1 MSRMTLK
8 LKTKPLGESKMGL
21 THVAVKSG
29 RIGSKETYHA
39 AFLVDTGSWHAMA
52 PASELRKVGIE
63 PIGKD
68 TYELANG
75 ELQEFEYGNAELRFM
90 DEIIAT
96 RILFGP
102 DNSEPILGV
111 LALQAAG
118 FIVDPPNERVRKL
131 EALPLK

>member
-1 MSRMTLK
+1 
-8 LKTKPLGESKMGL
+8 MGF

-29 RIGSKETYHA
+29 RIGSEETYNA
-39 AFLVDTGSWHAMA
+39 NFLVDTGAWHAMA
-52 PASELRKVGIE
+52 PASELRKVGVE
-63 PIGKD
+63 PVGKD

-75 ELQEFEYGNAELRFM
+75 ELREFEYGNAELRFM

-102 DNSEPILGV
+102 DNSDPILGV
-111 LALQAAG
+111 FALQAAG
-118 FIVDPPNERVRKL
+118 FIVDPPNERLRKL

>member
-1 MSRMTLK
+1 
-8 LKTKPLGESKMGL
+8 MGL
-21 THVAVKSG
+21 THVTVKSG
-29 RIGSKETYHA
+29 RIGSKETYNA
-39 AFLVDTGSWHAMA
+39 DFLVDTGAYHAMA
-52 PASELRKVGIE
+52 PASELTKVGIE

-75 ELQEFEYGNAELRFM
+75 ELREFEYGNAEMQFL

-102 DNSEPILGV
+102 DDSEPLLGA
-111 LALQAAG
+111 LALQGAG
-118 FIVDPPNERVRKL
+118 FIVDLPNEKLRKL

>member
-1 MSRMTLK
+1 
-8 LKTKPLGESKMGL
+8 MGF

-29 RIGSKETYHA
+29 RIGSTETYNA
-39 AFLVDTGSWHAMA
+39 NFLVDTGAWHAMA
-52 PASELRKVGIE
+52 PASELRKVGVE

-75 ELQEFEYGNAELRFM
+75 EFQEFEYGIAVLRFM

-111 LALQAAG
+111 FALQGAG
-118 FIVDPPNERVRKL
+118 FIVDPPNETIRKL